1 MTRGSLV
8 TSVVLVLGAALLSTG
23 CSPQTVSDTSRDT
36 SAPADTTASETPAEV
51 IPSGA
56 PAEPG
61 STQTIIPPDSATTS
75 PSESPTSEPSGPES
89 TAGTARG
96 SVKVIDTVA
105 TDIPIPWGLAEL
117 PDGTVLVTS
126 RDEHHLYRVAPNVGK
141 VVDLGEIPGVV
152 SDGGE
157 GGLLGVAVSSYFP
170 SNKRIFLYYST
181 ATDNRI
187 ATVTLQPGDPAT
199 LSAPK
204 VIFSGIP
211 RGFRHNG
218 GRIAFG
224 PDEMLYVG
232 TGETEVPA
240 LAQDKTSLGGKILR
254 MTPTGDP
261 APGNPF
267 KGSVVYSYGHRNV
280 QGLTFDAQ
288 GHLFASEFG
297 DKTADELNWIRPGRN
312 YGWPASQ
319 GKTDLAGV
327 TNPIAQFGTDED
339 SPSGVALAGGS
350 VYMAALQGQRLWRIP
365 LDGTRLVAKPRAY
378 LVGDFGRLRSVI
390 ALSDTELLLS
400 TSNTDG
406 RVAPRPGDDR
416 LLLVRVS

>member
-1 MTRGSLV
+1 MNRGSLV
-8 TSVVLVLGAALLSTG
+8 TPVAVFLGAALLSTG
-23 CSPQTVSDTSRDT
+23 CSPQTVSDTSRDAGTPSTT
-36 SAPADTTASETPAEV
+36 SATSASPGEV
-51 IPSGA
+51 APSGA
-56 PAEPG
+56 PQVPN
-61 STQTIIPPDSATTS
+61 STQTIIPPDSSTNA
-75 PSESPTSEPSGPES
+75 PEPTEPAEP
-89 TAGTARG
+89 AGTAKG

-105 TDIPIPWGLAEL
+105 TDIPVPWGLAKL

-126 RDEHHLYRVAPNVGK
+126 RDEHHLYRVAPKAGK
-141 VVDLGEIPGVV
+141 VVDLGEIPGVD

-157 GGLLGVAVSSYFP
+157 GGLLGVAVSKYYAE
-170 SNKRIFLYYST
+170 NKRIFLYFST

-187 ATVTLQPGDPAT
+187 ATVTLLPGSPA
-199 LSAPK
+199 SVSEPK

-224 PDEMLYVG
+224 PDEMLYVS

-240 LAQDKTSLGGKILR
+240 LSQDKSSLGGKILR
-254 MTPTGDP
+254 MTPKGKP

-267 KGSVVYSYGHRNV
+267 KNSVVYSYGHRNV
-280 QGLTFDAQ
+280 QGLTFDSQ
-288 GHLFASEFG
+288 GRLFASEFG

-319 GKTDLAGV
+319 GSTDLKGV
-327 TNPIAQFGTDED
+327 TNPIAEFGTDED
-339 SPSGVALAGGS
+339 SPSGIALAGGS

-365 LDGTRLVAKPRAY
+365 LDGTKLVAEPRSF
-378 LVGDFGRLRSVI
+378 LIGEFGRLRSVI
-390 ALSDTELLLS
+390 ALNDTELLVS

-406 RVAPRPGDDR
+406 RISPRPGDDR